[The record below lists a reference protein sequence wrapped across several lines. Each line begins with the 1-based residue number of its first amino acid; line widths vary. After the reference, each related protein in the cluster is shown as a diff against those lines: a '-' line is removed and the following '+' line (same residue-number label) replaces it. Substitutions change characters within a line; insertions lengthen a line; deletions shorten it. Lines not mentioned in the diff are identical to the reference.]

1 MMMGIMSPLMKQVVN
16 EESSYPSPSEKVKVS
31 KAIGRYKLMEA
42 VDKWK
47 DNLDDIRFAIADL
60 LLSKGSSQD
69 YKEALGYYNL
79 IMKRTKNKVLRAR
92 AEIGR
97 AELALMGIDRT
108 ALDSAIKMC
117 KDGAKILRDNL
128 SDFFVSK
135 AIAVEAEL
143 LVKKGGKAA
152 ISQASKLFSR
162 IIGKRSASSYFRA
175 RSMVGK
181 AELILY
187 FGVDSLSRA
196 LKLCDEAAKI
206 LVSRPSDYFNLK
218 AKAIKA
224 ELLLRRG
231 SSSDIIKAEELC
243 EAVIASP
250 LKHKDLVARAKLT
263 LAELSRKDRAKTLF
277 EDVLQEENIDPYIVE
292 KAKFIQ
298 KAIKARF
305 N

>member
-1 MMMGIMSPLMKQVVN
+1 MMGIMSPLMKKVVE

-47 DNLDDIRFAIADL
+47 SNLDDIRFAIADL
-60 LLSKGSSQD
+60 LLSKATEQD
-69 YKEALGYYNL
+69 YREALGYYNL
-79 IMKRTKNKVLRAR
+79 IIKRTKNKVLKAR

-97 AELALMGIDRT
+97 AELALMGIDRIG
-108 ALDSAIKMC
+108 LDAAIKLC
-117 KDGAKILRDNL
+117 KDGAKLLRQNL

-135 AIAVEAEL
+135 AVAVEAEL

-152 ISQASKLFSR
+152 ISQASKLFSK
-162 IIGKRSASSYFRA
+162 IIGKKNASSYFRA

-187 FGVDSLSRA
+187 FGTDVLSKGI
-196 LKLCDEAAKI
+196 KLCDEAIK
-206 LVSRPSDYFNLK
+206 LLMQRPSDYFNLK
-218 AKAIKA
+218 ARLIKA

-231 SSSDIIKAEELC
+231 SSSDLLKAEDLC
-243 EAVIASP
+243 ESVISSS
-250 LKHKDLVARAKLT
+250 LSHKDLIARAKLV
-263 LAELSRKDRAKTLF
+263 LAELSKKERAKVLF
-277 EDVLQEENIDPYIVE
+277 EDVLSEENVDPYIIE
-292 KAKFIQ
+292 KAKQIQ
-298 KAIKARF
+298 KAVKERF

>member
-1 MMMGIMSPLMKQVVN
+1 MMGIMSPLMKRVVE

-47 DNLDDIRFAIADL
+47 ANLDDIRFAIADL
-60 LLSKGSSQD
+60 LLSKATSQD
-69 YKEALGYYNL
+69 YREALGYYNL
-79 IMKRTKNKVLRAR
+79 IIKRTKNKVLKAR

-97 AELALMGIDRT
+97 AELALMGIDKIG
-108 ALDSAIKMC
+108 LDAAIKLC
-117 KDGAKILRDNL
+117 KDGAKLLRQNL

-152 ISQASKLFSR
+152 ISQASKLFSK
-162 IIGKRSASSYFRA
+162 IIGKRNASSYFRA

-187 FGVDSLSRA
+187 FGTDVLSKGI
-196 LKLCDEAAKI
+196 KLCDEAIK
-206 LVSRPSDYFNLK
+206 LLMQRPSDYFNLK
-218 AKAIKA
+218 ARLIKA

-231 SSSDIIKAEELC
+231 SSSDLIKAEDLC
-243 EAVIASP
+243 ESVISSS
-250 LKHKDLVARAKLT
+250 LSHKDLIARAKLV
-263 LAELSRKDRAKTLF
+263 LAELSKKERAKVLF
-277 EDVLQEENIDPYIVE
+277 EDVLSEENVDPYIIE
-292 KAKFIQ
+292 KAKQIQ
-298 KAIKARF
+298 KAVKERF

>member
-1 MMMGIMSPLMKQVVN
+1 MMGIMSPLMKRVVE

-47 DNLDDIRFAIADL
+47 SNLDDIRFAIADL
-60 LLSKGSSQD
+60 LLSKATAQD

-79 IMKRTKNKVLRAR
+79 IIKRTKNKVLKAR

-97 AELALMGIDRT
+97 AELALMGIDKIGVD
-108 ALDSAIKMC
+108 AAIKLC
-117 KDGAKILRDNL
+117 KDGAKLLRQNL

-162 IIGKRSASSYFRA
+162 IIGKRNASSYFRA

-187 FGVDSLSRA
+187 YGTEALSKGI
-196 LKLCDEAAKI
+196 KLCDEAIKLLI
-206 LVSRPSDYFNLK
+206 QRPSDYFNLK
-218 AKAIKA
+218 ARLIKA

-231 SSSDIIKAEELC
+231 SSSDLIKAEDLC
-243 EAVIASP
+243 ESVISSSLA
-250 LKHKDLVARAKLT
+250 HKDLIARAKLV
-263 LAELSRKDRAKTLF
+263 LAELSKKERAKVLF
-277 EDVLQEENIDPYIVE
+277 EDVLSEENVDPYIIE
-292 KAKFIQ
+292 KAKQIQ
-298 KAIKARF
+298 KAVKERF